1 MLIRWRWIKAD
12 VLLRNLFLAAA
23 SLIIL
28 PQAIAQNQVADTSP
42 QGRVA
47 DLLSGVQWVVDPEP
61 LEPFHQVSLE
71 LDAAEACV
79 IVDETTTCN
88 TAQLRVAKD
97 TRSVAQIAPR
107 NDFRFSNWLSGEGY
121 IFGDDTHESVRL
133 EASNPLPLI

>member
-61 LEPFHQVSLE
+61 LEP
-71 LDAAEACV
+71 
-79 IVDETTTCN
+79 
-88 TAQLRVAKD
+88 
-97 TRSVAQIAPR
+97 
-107 NDFRFSNWLSGEGY
+107 LSPGE
-121 IFGDDTHESVRL
+121 S
-133 EASNPLPLI
+133 